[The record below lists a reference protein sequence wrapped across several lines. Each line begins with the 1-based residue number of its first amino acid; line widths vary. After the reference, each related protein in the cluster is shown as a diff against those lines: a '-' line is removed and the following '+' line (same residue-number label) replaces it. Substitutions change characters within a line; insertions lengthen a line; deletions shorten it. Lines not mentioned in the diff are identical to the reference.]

1 MGRKILI
8 AMDESENAMRA
19 VRYAADI
26 LRDTKDIE
34 ITLYHV
40 LPESLDD
47 LEKMKRGDWAKAL
60 GFAEQVARLRALS
73 AEKRRTI
80 EEAMSKAKEI
90 LKEGGISEES
100 VKVKIREKKEGTA
113 RDLLKEADKT
123 GCDTIVVGRRGI
135 SMAFFFGSVSD
146 KIVKYAKGCTV
157 WVVE

>member
-19 VRYAADI
+19 VRYAADT
-26 LRDTKDIE
+26 LSGMEDIK

-47 LEKMKRGDWAKAL
+47 LEKMKGGDWAKAL
-60 GFAEQVARLRALS
+60 GFSEQVARLRSLA

-90 LKEGGISEES
+90 LKEGGIPEGSIE
-100 VKVKIREKKEGTA
+100 VKIKERKEGIA
-113 RDLLKEADKT
+113 RDLLKETEKT

-146 KIVKYAKGCTV
+146 KIVKYAKGLR
-157 WVVE
+157 

>member
-19 VRYAADI
+19 VRYAADT
-26 LRDTKDIE
+26 LRGMREIE

-40 LPESLDD
+40 LPESLET
-47 LEKMKRGDWAKAL
+47 LEKMKDGDWAKAL
-60 GFAEQVARLRALS
+60 GFSEQIGRLRALS

-80 EEAMSKAKEI
+80 EEAMSKAEEI
-90 LKEGGISEES
+90 LKESGISQKS
-100 VKVKIREKKEGTA
+100 IDVKIREKKEGIA
-113 RDLLKEADKT
+113 RDLLGEAEKT

-157 WVVE
+157 WVVQ